1 MNRCVHMLWNNTS
14 FCLYVTLFITVCCHR
29 QGWCN
34 NIAWNV
40 GPLTWKQFV
49 LSAERYE
56 YNKLQL
62 CKSLVPMVQLSWN
75 LARNVHVTDPKLYD
89 LVKTCLCHS
98 LRHSRVV
105 IDYAH
110 SLGKEVKFYGHAENE
125 AAHYCSNCEVGVT
138 RNDVTWKFCV

>member
-1 MNRCVHMLWNNTS
+1 MTHNSSDWNDCS
-14 FCLYVTLFITVCCHR
+14 EMVVLVL

-40 GPLTWKQFV
+40 GPLTARQLA

-62 CKSLVPMVQLSWN
+62 CKSLVPMIQLSWN
-75 LARNVHVTDPKLYD
+75 IARNVRVTEPKLYD

-98 LRHSRVV
+98 LRHSLVV

-138 RNDVTWKFCV
+138 RNNRASIFSSYMSRI